1 MNNHFEIFLLIT
13 SVVFAFYPFAYNYIT
28 NNGIEIFD
36 IMWGVCFLF
45 VFPTL
50 IIFFLFSS
58 SATTVEKD
66 VVLAE
71 PIGTIAR
78 AGSIDGIVT
87 YIDDNGKEAT
97 LELDKKTEIY
107 HKKGTQN
114 RIKYITNNY
123 YTVIGH
129 KTGSKITK
137 VTIYESREV
146 TR

>member
-1 MNNHFEIFLLIT
+1 MEWLFLICFSHFNN
-13 SVVFAFYPFAYNYIT
+13 
-28 NNGIEIFD
+28 
-36 IMWGVCFLF
+36 LF
-45 VFPTL
+45 S
-50 IIFFLFSS
+50 FSS

-71 PIGTIAR
+71 PIGTIVR

-87 YIDDNGKEAT
+87 YIDDNGKEVT

-137 VTIYESREV
+137 VTIYDAK
-146 TR
+146 